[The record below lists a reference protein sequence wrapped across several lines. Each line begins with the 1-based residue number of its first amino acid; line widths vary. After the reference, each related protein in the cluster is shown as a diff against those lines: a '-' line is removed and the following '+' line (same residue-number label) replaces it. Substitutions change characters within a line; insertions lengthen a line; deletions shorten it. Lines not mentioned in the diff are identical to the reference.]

1 MDNLELKTIL
11 VNLTKENESITEAMI
26 DNVIALNDINLLIE
40 EAKALFSFEI
50 WDKVSSVNGT
60 SAELVKKQLPFT
72 LPNWNGISYFVKAEN
87 VIRYFETTD
96 WEKSG
101 WTPILTQ
108 ERALELGEKQILNLA
123 TDGAIYVMLTKLSG
137 E

>member
-1 MDNLELKTIL
+1 MTNLEIKQIL
-11 VNLTKENESITEAMI
+11 LDITKDDTTITEAMI

-40 EAKALFSFEI
+40 EAKTLFSFEI
-50 WDKVSSVNGT
+50 WNKLSSVNGE

-72 LPNWNGISYFVKAEN
+72 LPNWNGISYFVKAEG

-123 TDGAIYVMLTKLSG
+123 TDGVIYVMLTKLRG